1 MIEDTKIKSA
11 AEKKIVLVVEDEQAL
26 QEAIRLKLIKEGIG
40 VEVASSGE
48 QALRY
53 LEKNKPNL
61 VWLDLLLPGMNGLE
75 LLRKIREELKMKDL
89 PVVVVSV
96 SGGQEK
102 VKQALSMNAVD
113 YIVKSSY
120 NLKDIINK
128 IKKFL

>member
-1 MIEDTKIKSA
+1 MTEDTKTQST

-26 QEAIRLKLIKEGIG
+26 QEAIRLKLIKEGIS